1 MSQMTITQ
9 GLALPDSQADLL
21 VEIAA
26 QACKDC
32 DTKSDALL
40 QAGTHVKDQLL
51 GEDVVLGEY
60 ERKLLFVGLVIGDF
74 TSKASQ
80 RAEMVESKLRQLF
93 GGMSRPTD
101 D

>member
-1 MSQMTITQ
+1 MTITQ
-9 GLALPDSQADLL
+9 GLSLPDSQADLL
-21 VEIAA
+21 VEVAI

-60 ERKLLFVGLVIGDF
+60 ERKLLFVGLVVGDI
-74 TSKASQ
+74 TSKAAQ
-80 RAEMVESKLRQLF
+80 RAESMESKLRQLL

>member
-1 MSQMTITQ
+1 MTITQ
-9 GLALPDSQADLL
+9 GLALPDHQADHLIE
-21 VEIAA
+21 VAI

-40 QAGTHVKDQLL
+40 QAGTHVKDELL

-60 ERKLLFVGLVIGDF
+60 ERKLLFVGLIVGE
-74 TSKASQ
+74 AVARAAQ
-80 RAEMVESKLRQLF
+80 RAEMVESKMRELF